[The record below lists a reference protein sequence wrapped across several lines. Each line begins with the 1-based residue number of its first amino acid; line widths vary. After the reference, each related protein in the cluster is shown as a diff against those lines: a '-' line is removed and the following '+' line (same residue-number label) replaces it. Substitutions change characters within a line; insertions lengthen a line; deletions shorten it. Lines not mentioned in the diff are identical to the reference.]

1 MSSVDNMN
9 FLVFGATGCVGSLV
23 SERLVR
29 GGARVMLV
37 GRDETKLRELSERL
51 EQSHAVAEAHSPDQI
66 QAAFEAAQGTFD
78 QLDGVVNCM
87 GSVLLKPAHLT
98 SYEEWHETIAVNLTS
113 SFLLVQQAGKR
124 MKKGGGSVVLV
135 SSAAA
140 RIGMSNHEA
149 IAAAKAGIE
158 GLTRSAASTYAAQG
172 IRFNAVAPGLVR
184 SDMTRSIWE
193 NESMANFSRE
203 MHPLGRLGEPADI
216 ASAICWLL
224 DPTNSWLTGQ
234 VISVDGGMSSVM
246 PRKKISK

>member
-1 MSSVDNMN
+1 
-9 FLVFGATGCVGSLV
+9 
-23 SERLVR
+23 
-29 GGARVMLV
+29 

-66 QAAFEAAQGTFD
+66 ETAFEAAQGTFD

-98 SYEEWHETIAVNLTS
+98 SFEEWHETIAVNLTS

-184 SDMTRSIWE
+184 SNMTRSIWE

-234 VISVDGGMSSVM
+234 ILSVDGGMSSVM